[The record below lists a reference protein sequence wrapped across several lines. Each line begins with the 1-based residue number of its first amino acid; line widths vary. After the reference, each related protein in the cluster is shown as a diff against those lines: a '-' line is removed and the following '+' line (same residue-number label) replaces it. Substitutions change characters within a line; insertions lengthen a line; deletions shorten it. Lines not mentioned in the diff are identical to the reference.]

1 MEKKSFIK
9 SKYGSIP
16 LVLRRASKK
25 DKGVVILCH
34 GLKTWKDSN
43 TNLALTKAFVRA
55 GISTIRFDFY
65 GHGESK
71 TKLENLTLTKA
82 INNLSTV
89 IKYARKLGFEKVGLF
104 GSSFGGAVA
113 LQVAVKRNS
122 RINFVVLK
130 APVSDF
136 TTLLRKS
143 FKNYLSQWRRKGVLE
158 KNLFFG
164 IKYSF
169 YQDLQ
174 QYKFYSAYKK
184 ITAPIL
190 IFHGN
195 KDRSVPLIYSKKL
208 LQSLK
213 IDNKQLIVFK
223 GCDHHIQ
230 QARYFNTLVKTTV
243 AWGKQ
248 CL

>member
-16 LVLRRASKK
+16 LIIHRDSKR

-34 GLKTWKDSN
+34 GLKTWKNSN
-43 TNLALTKAFVRA
+43 TGLALTKAFAKA

-71 TKLENLTLTKA
+71 SKLENLTLTKA

-89 IKYARKLGFEKVGLF
+89 IRYAQKLGFGKVGLF

-113 LQVAVKRNS
+113 LQIVVKRNS
-122 RINFVVLK
+122 RINFIALK
-130 APVSDF
+130 APASDF
-136 TTLLRKS
+136 TTLLRNE
-143 FKNYLSQWRRKGVLE
+143 FRNYLSQWRRKGVLE

-169 YQDLQ
+169 YKDLQ
-174 QYKFYSAYKK
+174 QYKFYSVYKK
-184 ITAPIL
+184 ITAPTL

-230 QARYFNTLVKTTV
+230 QPKHFNKLVSTTV

-248 CL
+248 YL